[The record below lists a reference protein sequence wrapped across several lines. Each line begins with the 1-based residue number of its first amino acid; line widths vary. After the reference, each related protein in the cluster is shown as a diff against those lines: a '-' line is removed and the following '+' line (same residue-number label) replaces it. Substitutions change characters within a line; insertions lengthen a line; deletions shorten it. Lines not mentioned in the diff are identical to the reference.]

1 MSNASA
7 LPFDIFRPFKNTIE
21 AFTPR
26 DTLPWEELAP
36 RVLRYMTEDGIVGL
50 RPRHEVDATSDWVDD
65 QLGLPRGAAILDIGC
80 GPGLYSN
87 RLAARGYR
95 VTGIDIADP
104 FLEHARAE
112 AQAHS
117 LSCDYRKLSMFD
129 MTYDAEFA
137 AALLLQSI
145 AGRLSEP
152 ELRDLLLT
160 IRRALQP
167 GGSLICEFQVKSARF
182 ESAEP
187 IVSESLSLLGQ
198 SPWSDEPHAWL
209 LRDLYF
215 PASDDNVNH
224 HLILR
229 ADGPPAE
236 YWSCFRLYT
245 VPALTE
251 LMERCGLEVRAAFG
265 PLPGRALLPDDSS
278 CLIWAQRSAVE
289 SGWFSSGSA
298 IPS

>member
-7 LPFDIFRPFKNTIE
+7 LPFDVFRPFKNTIE

-26 DTLPWEELAP
+26 DTLPWAELAP

-50 RPRHEVDATSDWVDD
+50 RPWHAVDATIDWVDE
-65 QLGLPRGAAILDIGC
+65 QLGLPGEAAILDIGC

-112 AQAHS
+112 AQAHG
-117 LSCDYRKLSMFD
+117 LSCDYRKLSMFE
-129 MTYDAEFA
+129 MTFDGEFA
-137 AALLLQSI
+137 SALLLQSI
-145 AGRLSEP
+145 AGRLSEL
-152 ELRDLLLT
+152 ELRDLLLA

-182 ESAEP
+182 ASAEP
-187 IVSESLSLLGQ
+187 TVTESLSLLGQ

-215 PASDDNVNH
+215 PASDDTVSH

-229 ADGPPAE
+229 ADGAPAE
-236 YWSCFRLYT
+236 YWSCFRLYS

-251 LMERCGLEVRAAFG
+251 LLEGCGLEVRAAFG
-265 PLPGRALLPDDSS
+265 PLPGRGLQPDDSS
-278 CLIWAQRSAVE
+278 CLIWAQRC
-289 SGWFSSGSA
+289 
-298 IPS
+298 